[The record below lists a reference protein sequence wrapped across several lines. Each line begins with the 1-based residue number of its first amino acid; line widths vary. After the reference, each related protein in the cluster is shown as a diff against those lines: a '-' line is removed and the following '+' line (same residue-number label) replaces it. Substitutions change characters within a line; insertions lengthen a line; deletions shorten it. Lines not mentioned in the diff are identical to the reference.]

1 MRLTFGECQKEYIV
15 CKRGIFMQK
24 LPTYYLPIDKNGRV
38 VIPKP
43 IRDALGFS
51 SAGFVRATVT
61 DKQIILESGK
71 TVCKFCGNENI
82 LCEDF
87 PICPECI
94 EKINE
99 LNELKK

>member
-1 MRLTFGECQKEYIV
+1 
-15 CKRGIFMQK
+15 MQK
-24 LPTYYLPIDKNGRV
+24 LPTYYLSIDKNGRV
-38 VIPKP
+38 VIPKAA
-43 IRDALGFS
+43 RDALGFS
-51 SAGFVRATVT
+51 LGGFIRATVT
-61 DKQIILESGK
+61 DDKIILESGRA
-71 TVCKFCGNENI
+71 VCKFCGNESV

>member
-1 MRLTFGECQKEYIV
+1 MQRL
-15 CKRGIFMQK
+15 
-24 LPTYYLPIDKNGRV
+24 PAYYLPIDKNGRV

-61 DKQIILESGK
+61 DNKIIMESGRA
-71 TVCKFCGNENI
+71 VCKFCGNGSI

-87 PICPECI
+87 PICSECL
-94 EKINE
+94 EKINSFIG
-99 LNELKK
+99 LNSGNINKKNG

>member
-1 MRLTFGECQKEYIV
+1 
-15 CKRGIFMQK
+15 MQK
-24 LPTYYLPIDKNGRV
+24 LPTYYLPMEKNGRV

-43 IRDALGFS
+43 IRDAFGFS

-61 DKQIILESGK
+61 DDKIILESGK
-71 TVCKFCGNENI
+71 TVCKFCGNESV